1 MDRTPRPISVA
12 AARLLP
18 LPPDGRKSADAFRD
32 ADIDIRFATRP
43 TKGPQVPHK
52 RDEVYFVASGSGRYS
67 VDGKTSEF
75 GPGDILFAA
84 AHAPHGFDDYTDDL
98 AIWIV
103 FYGPEK

>member
-1 MDRTPRPISVA
+1 MDRSPQPISVA

-32 ADIDIRFATRP
+32 QNIDIRFATRP
-43 TKGPQVPHK
+43 TRGPQTPHT
-52 RDEVYFVASGSGRYS
+52 RDEVYVVASGSGRYQ
-67 VDGKTSEF
+67 VDGNETAF
-75 GPGDILFAA
+75 GPGDLLFAA
-84 AHAPHGFDDYTDDL
+84 AHAPHGFVDYTDDL